1 LASWYSGPM
10 PRSALAAAVS
20 FVSVV
25 TLAATAATAVMAC
38 KDLKI
43 EDPLYHKDK
52 AYDDDET
59 LRQDAAYTRTFN
71 DTKCPRAQTTLTR
84 RPDVAADVY
93 DVQACGNALR
103 LKCISESVATRSNR
117 TGEHKAQMV
126 YTCTPYTGPDG
137 GAPPASTGAPG
148 APTAPA
154 AAPTA
159 TAI

>member
-1 LASWYSGPM
+1 ML
-10 PRSALAAAVS
+10 RHALAASLALA
-20 FVSVV
+20 
-25 TLAATAATAVMAC
+25 TLTAPLAFAGC

-59 LRQDAAYTRTFN
+59 LRQDAAYTRTFS

-103 LKCISESVATRSNR
+103 LKCTSESVSTRSNR

-126 YTCTPYTGPDG
+126 YTCTPYAGPDG
-137 GAPPASTGAPG
+137 GAAPPVG
-148 APTAPA
+148 

-159 TAI
+159 APPP